1 MPQKEFEF
9 VKGMDKEFSQE
20 ELNEVVDYLHDKE
33 TNTLCAKGAEYA
45 TKGDRLENFRVIA
58 NLLGL
63 TMEQVCCVFL
73 LKHIFALIG
82 YATHGRMPTTESIGE
97 KGTDARNYI
106 MFLLAILSSKGIN
119 IKEIVNE
126 NKDN

>member
-1 MPQKEFEF
+1 MQKKQGEFPFAEE
-9 VKGMDKEFSQE
+9 MDKEFSQE
-20 ELNEVVDYLHDKE
+20 ELNEVVEYLHDKE
-33 TNTLCAKGAEYA
+33 TTTLCAKGAEYA

-58 NLLGL
+58 KLLGL

-82 YATHGRMPTTESIGE
+82 YASHGRMPTTESIGE

-106 MFLLAILSSKGIN
+106 MFLLAILKSKGIN
-119 IKEIVNE
+119 ITEVSDGLN
-126 NKDN
+126 